1 MRNIKSL
8 HFFFIDPLGQGG
20 ANPADVADAMINV
33 VVEFASK
40 KTDHIKNVEF
50 LIFQSS
56 MLADFHQSMLKST
69 KSKNSLT
76 SRIRGK

>member
-1 MRNIKSL
+1 MRHLNHYI
-8 HFFFIDPLGQGG
+8 FLGQGG
-20 ANPADVADAMINV
+20 ANPADAADAMISA

-40 KTDHIKNVEF
+40 KTDHVKNVEF

-76 SRIRGK
+76 SRIKGK